1 MSANCTD
8 RIGKTGGFTLVE
20 LVLIIVLLGIL
31 SVVILPRF
39 NASGFTGD
47 LFRDEVASV
56 LRYAQK
62 AATSRRR
69 LVCVSIEPRTVSLAV
84 ATAAGATSCNQNLQL
99 AGGGTTLESK
109 DTAVTISPA
118 PLMLYFQPNGR
129 ITADGSATTIY
140 NASLSINE
148 AQLTIVGETGHVR

>member
-1 MSANCTD
+1 MSANCTN
-8 RIGKTGGFTLVE
+8 RINRAGGFTLVE

-39 NASGFTGD
+39 SPSDFGGA
-47 LFRDEVASV
+47 LFRDELVSV

-69 LVCVSIEPRTVSLAV
+69 LVCASIEPRTVSLAV
-84 ATAAGATSCNQNLQL
+84 ATDAGATACNQNLQL
-99 AGGGTTLESK
+99 AGGGSTLESK

-129 ITADGSATTIY
+129 ITADGSAKTIY
-140 NASLSINE
+140 NASLSVHE